1 MAEKSKNPI
10 FSKHHQMSRNVI
22 KWWRMHPNVVFEPP
36 FGLSGSLWRHQ
47 ARQTGVVRLQVLVLE
62 MAQGPSPTPITAGG
76 FISNHHYEP
85 IHVDQCREKL
95 IKNIYR

>member
-1 MAEKSKNPI
+1 
-10 FSKHHQMSRNVI
+10 
-22 KWWRMHPNVVFEPP
+22 MHPNVVFEPP

-76 FISNHHYEP
+76 FIS
-85 IHVDQCREKL
+85 
-95 IKNIYR
+95 IYITVPEETRIVVFL